1 MRGFSRRDLLK
12 IAASAAA
19 TAAVP
24 ALTACVTHVGAAGDR
39 AMRRRRPS
47 DADWPT
53 ESDWAALNDRV
64 GGRLSRLSA
73 PLSV

>member
-24 ALTACVTHVGAAGDR
+24 ALTACATNAGAAGDR